1 MDTSDIQFFLLESV
15 YSLSLYKNIVITGA
29 SSGVGKALALFYS
42 RPGVNL
48 CLIARGVSGSFSD
61 LIIDCKAKGATIYPF
76 YVDVCIGSS
85 MDEVANSFIN
95 EVGSIDLVIANA
107 GIREVED
114 EGNQDASIP
123 HLVMG
128 VNFFGVLNTVRPFL
142 PLFKKQNSGH
152 IAVISS
158 IAAYRGM
165 PNSGIYSASKAALNV
180 WFESLRLRTAKNKL
194 KITVISLSFV
204 NTPMTSKLPFWMP
217 GLMEPEEAASK
228 IGRAIAHNCRTII
241 IPWQSKIIWG
251 LLILMPNILF
261 DKFIIFAKRFGPKR
275 K

>member
-1 MDTSDIQFFLLESV
+1 MNFPF
-15 YSLSLYKNIVITGA
+15 NIVITGA
-29 SSGVGKALALFYS
+29 SSGVGRALALHYS
-42 RPGVNL
+42 RPDVHL
-48 CLIARGVSGSFSD
+48 CLISRGLTANLSDVSD
-61 LIIDCKAKGATIYPF
+61 LCRQLGATTYLF
-76 YVDVCIGSS
+76 NADVSNEVE
-85 MDEVANSFIN
+85 MDSVAHSFIAS
-95 EVGSIDLVIANA
+95 VGAVDLVIANA

-114 EGNQDASIP
+114 GGNRNSTLP
-123 HLVMG
+123 RRVMD

-142 PLFKKQNSGH
+142 PAFKHHKKGH

-180 WFESLRLRTAKNKL
+180 WFESLRLRSAASNI

-217 GLMEPEEAASK
+217 GLMEPEVAAAK
-228 IGRAIAHNCRTII
+228 IARAIERNCRTII

-251 LLILMPNILF
+251 ILIVMPNIIF
-261 DKFIIFAKRFGPKR
+261 DKFILFAKKFGPKR